1 MDSGMTDL
9 SSLVTASRQGAR
21 LFRLGRDIEAAL
33 EMVELF
39 ESAMPM
45 LAERPFAEREYGTQ
59 LLERML
65 ECQQRQD
72 WLALADYMEYEWVEF
87 LRG

>member
-1 MDSGMTDL
+1 MDPGMTDL
-9 SSLVTASRQGAR
+9 PSLITAAQQCAQ

-39 ESAMPM
+39 ERAMPL
-45 LAERPFAEREYGTQ
+45 LAERPAAEREYGTQ

-72 WLALADYMEYEWVEF
+72 WLALADYMEYEWVEC

>member
-1 MDSGMTDL
+1 MTDL
-9 SSLVTASRQGAR
+9 SSLATASRQCAQ

-39 ESAMPM
+39 EKALPM
-45 LAERPFAEREYGTQ
+45 LAERSAADSEYGTQ

-87 LRG
+87 LQG

>member
-1 MDSGMTDL
+1 MTDL
-9 SSLVTASRQGAR
+9 PSLVTTARQCAH

-39 ESAMPM
+39 DAAVPQ
-45 LAERPFAEREYGTQ
+45 LAERSTEDRDYGTQ

-65 ECQQRQD
+65 GCQQSQD
-72 WLALADYMEYEWVEF
+72 WLALADYLEYEWVEF
-87 LRG
+87 FHS